1 MAEEL
6 TAVIKGDEAAG
17 TLSDLSE
24 GTADKSEKAQ
34 TADNAI
40 SAENN
45 RDSGTAQP
53 EKNGDEEK
61 AAQDF
66 KNAVLRLK
74 AKKAERADSVIG
86 LAAKVYGAN
95 KDDYDGIESAL
106 YERLIAKGRKNDMV
120 YRLKS
125 WRAESEAVK
134 EQYPSFDLKSEL
146 SDRRFFSL
154 CYKGVSLA
162 DAYLITHKDEIIMAA
177 MEYAAAELTRNG
189 VGRSAA
195 DRVREGALS
204 AADAVPGKAKKLS
217 KSERRELI
225 RRTERGER
233 IIL

>member
-1 MAEEL
+1 MAEEQ
-6 TAVIKGDEAAG
+6 TAVISDNEAV
-17 TLSDLSE
+17 SSISE
-24 GTADKSEKAQ
+24 GTADESEKAQ
-34 TADNAI
+34 AEDNSKI
-40 SAENN
+40 GESA
-45 RDSGTAQP
+45 RDSSTDIP

-61 AAQDF
+61 TAQAF

-74 AKKAERADSVIG
+74 AQKAERADSVIS
-86 LAAKVYGAN
+86 LAAKVYGAD
-95 KDDYDGIESAL
+95 KDDYDMIESAL
-106 YERLIAKGRKNDMV
+106 YERLIADGRKNDMA

-134 EQYPSFDLKSEL
+134 EQYPNFDLKSEL
-146 SDRRFFSL
+146 SNRSFFSL

-189 VGRSAA
+189 VGRPAA

-204 AADAVPGKAKKLS
+204 AAAAVPGKPKKLS

-233 IIL
+233 IVL

>member
-1 MAEEL
+1 MAEEQ
-6 TAVIKGDEAAG
+6 TAVISGDEAVSS
-17 TLSDLSE
+17 LSALSE
-24 GTADKSEKAQ
+24 VTADDSEKAQ
-34 TADNAI
+34 AMGNTASDD
-40 SAENN
+40 SVRE
-45 RDSGTAQP
+45 SGTDIP

-61 AAQDF
+61 AAEDF
-66 KNAVLRLK
+66 KKAVLRLK
-74 AKKAERADSVIG
+74 ARKAERADSVIG
-86 LAAKVYGAN
+86 LAAKVYGAD

-106 YERLIAKGRKNDMV
+106 YERLIADGRKNDMA

-134 EQYPSFDLKSEL
+134 EQYPNFDLKSEL
-146 SDRRFFSL
+146 ADRRFFSL

-177 MEYAAAELTRNG
+177 MEYAAAQLTRNG
-189 VGRSAA
+189 VGRPAA

-204 AADAVPGKAKKLS
+204 AADAVPSKAKKLS

-233 IIL
+233 IVL

>member
-1 MAEEL
+1 MAEEQ
-6 TAVIKGDEAAG
+6 TAVISGDEAVG
-17 TLSDLSE
+17 SLSALSE
-24 GTADKSEKAQ
+24 ATAEKSEKVQ
-34 TADNAI
+34 DTDNIAI
-40 SAENN
+40 GESN
-45 RDSGTAQP
+45 RQSGTDIP
-53 EKNGDEEK
+53 DKNGGEEK
-61 AAQDF
+61 AAEEF
-66 KNAVLRLK
+66 KKAVLRLK
-74 AKKAERADSVIG
+74 AHKAERADSVIG
-86 LAAKVYGAN
+86 LAAKVYGAD

-106 YERLIAKGRKNDMV
+106 YERLIADGRKNDMA

-134 EQYPSFDLKSEL
+134 EQYPNFDLKSEL

-177 MEYAAAELTRNG
+177 MEYAAAQLTRNG
-189 VGRSAA
+189 VGRPAA

-204 AADAVPGKAKKLS
+204 AADAVPSKAKKLS

-233 IIL
+233 IVL

>member
-17 TLSDLSE
+17 SLSE
-24 GTADKSEKAQ
+24 GTADDSEKAQ

-40 SAENN
+40 SAESN
-45 RDSGTAQP
+45 RQSGTAQP
-53 EKNGDEEK
+53 EKNGAEEK

-86 LAAKVYGAN
+86 LAAKVYGAD
-95 KDDYDGIESAL
+95 KDDYDMIESAL
-106 YERLIAKGRKNDMV
+106 YERLIADGRKNDMA
-120 YRLKS
+120 YRLSS

-134 EQYPSFDLKSEL
+134 KQYPNFDLKNEL
-146 SDRRFFSL
+146 SNRSFFSL

-189 VGRSAA
+189 VGRPAA

-204 AADAVPGKAKKLS
+204 AADAVPGKPKKLS

-233 IIL
+233 IVL

>member
-1 MAEEL
+1 MAEEQ
-6 TAVIKGDEAAG
+6 TAVISGDEA
-17 TLSDLSE
+17 LCCLSE
-24 GTADKSEKAQ
+24 GTADDSEKSQAE
-34 TADNAI
+34 DNSKI
-40 SAENN
+40 GESAW
-45 RDSGTAQP
+45 DSGADIP
-53 EKNGDEEK
+53 ERSAGEEN
-61 AAQDF
+61 AAQAF

-74 AKKAERADSVIG
+74 AQKAERADSVIG
-86 LAAKVYGAN
+86 LAAKVYGAD
-95 KDDYDGIESAL
+95 KDDYDMIESAL
-106 YERLIAKGRKNDMV
+106 YERLIADGRKNDMA

-134 EQYPSFDLKSEL
+134 EQYPNFDLKSEL

-189 VGRSAA
+189 VGRPAA

-204 AADAVPGKAKKLS
+204 AADAVPGKPKKLS

-233 IIL
+233 IVL